1 MNVFLDVVPQVYELH
16 LKFMSCISS
25 LRVASQDYELNLALL
40 HRVPP
45 RYLHERIGGFL
56 RPYNGTISGS
66 ISVVF
71 T

>member
-1 MNVFLDVVPQVYELH
+1 MFDQINGEEECNSNILWQR
-16 LKFMSCISS
+16 CGN
-25 LRVASQDYELNLALL
+25 LNFIALL